1 MPLITSTTNLKSL
14 GYGSDRK
21 GGGSSGQPY
30 IQTSI
35 PGEGSNPINVIGDLL
50 KTDSLLAAPVKAA
63 IDTERLSK
71 MLFDLKSPNGLL
83 FSIKQNLLS
92 RISVKTEATEGI
104 GYGGGNIN
112 QGIYL
117 PTSTIAQAAV
127 GFSGTHLNLLGID
140 PTTPMSGVLS
150 SGLSSLFG
158 ENANAGLNR
167 YEDIVKKKN
176 ESLNSTENRL
186 VDLLNTKQNVYSKG
200 DLRNYPGGPNSILG
214 IGNTTIN
221 FADQRTGIN
230 NKKNN
235 NAKGI
240 KNYEKNY
247 PGMWQIPT
255 GSFSFT
261 QSDDLTSD
269 SKSYKLKGSYNVY
282 EKGISGSL
290 NTDSIF
296 ESDLKTKYNVYTYTQ
311 QNISSSV
318 INTNIQEDFRKK
330 IFNDNKNSKVLSLSP
345 SYISQSIGTRV
356 YLGDPGKS
364 NQSDGS
370 KNVYNYSIKAT
381 DLDALDKITAMPM
394 YSSSGPKTD
403 FAINDLVKFRMAVLD
418 NDKTN
423 REAVY
428 LHFRAFIDSF
438 SDSYSSEWNSINYA
452 GRGDTLYNYAGNFAR
467 KINMSFTVVAQS
479 KAELIPMYKKLNYLA
494 SSLAPQYNSAGFM
507 RGNLVRLT
515 LGGYL
520 YEQYGFISS
529 LTYDIPSDS
538 TWEIGINTDKG
549 SDDSVKELPH
559 MIKVTGLTF
568 TPIHNFLVRKV
579 IDFNSANE
587 QYIAL
592 SNGSSNNHADL
603 YRSYNA

>member
-35 PGEGSNPINVIGDLL
+35 PGEGSNPINVIRDLL
-50 KTDSLLAAPVKAA
+50 KTDSLLAAPARAA

-71 MLFDLKSPNGLL
+71 MFFDLKSPNGLL

-92 RISVKTEATEGI
+92 RISVKTEATDGI

-112 QGIYL
+112 QGVYL
-117 PTSTIAQAAV
+117 PTSTITQAAV

-150 SGLSSLFG
+150 SKSSSLFG
-158 ENANAGLNR
+158 ANAGLNR
-167 YEDIVKKKN
+167 YEDIVKEKN
-176 ESLNSTENRL
+176 KSPNSTENRL
-186 VDLLNTKQNVYSKG
+186 VDLLNNKQNINSFSDPLIYYS
-200 DLRNYPGGPNSILG
+200 GGPNSILG
-214 IGNTTIN
+214 IGNTTIK
-221 FADQRTGIN
+221 FADQRTGR
-230 NKKNN
+230 NN
-235 NAKGI
+235 NNYYNKDYQKNI
-240 KNYEKNY
+240 KTSFNDYYNY
-247 PGMWQIPT
+247 
-255 GSFSFT
+255 
-261 QSDDLTSD
+261 
-269 SKSYKLKGSYNVY
+269 KS
-282 EKGISGSL
+282 E
-290 NTDSIF
+290 
-296 ESDLKTKYNVYTYTQ
+296 DLK
-311 QNISSSV
+311 I
-318 INTNIQEDFRKK
+318 IQEDFRSIILTDDPNIKK
-330 IFNDNKNSKVLSLSP
+330 SSVLSLSP
-345 SYISQSIGTRV
+345 SYTLQNIGKRV

-370 KNVYNYSIKAT
+370 KNVYDYSIKAT

-394 YSSSGPKTD
+394 YSSSGPNTK

-423 REAVY
+423 GEAVY

-467 KINMSFTVVAQS
+467 KINMGFTVVAQS

-538 TWEIGINTDKG
+538 TWEIGINTVGG

-579 IDFNSANE
+579 INTNSANE
-587 QYIAL
+587 QYITL